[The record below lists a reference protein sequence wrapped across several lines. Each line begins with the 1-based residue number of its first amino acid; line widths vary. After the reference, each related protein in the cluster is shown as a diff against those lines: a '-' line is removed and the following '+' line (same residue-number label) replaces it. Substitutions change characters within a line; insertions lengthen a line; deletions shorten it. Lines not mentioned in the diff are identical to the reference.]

1 VTRARAAV
9 LSAIDAA
16 ATPLA
21 AADVAAALAGICDQA
36 TVYRALHYLEDS
48 GNLESFVLY
57 CAEHG
62 VERYYVTRKAAHRH
76 WFHCESCHRFLDI
89 GTCKVGGLVSTVERE
104 LGVRVSQHTFYITGL
119 CSNCLNKRDTS
130 SELVG
135 QRKQIK

>member
-1 VTRARAAV
+1 MTRARAAV

-21 AADVAAALAGICDQA
+21 AADVVATLAGICDQA
-36 TVYRALHYLEDS
+36 TVYRALHHLENG

-76 WFHCESCHRFLDI
+76 WFHCESCHCFLDI

-104 LGVRVSQHTFYITGL
+104 LGVRVSQHTFYMTGL
-119 CSNCLNKRDTS
+119 CPSCLNVMTGGGGTVAQTKRV
-130 SELVG
+130 E
-135 QRKQIK
+135 

>member
-1 VTRARAAV
+1 MTRAREAV
-9 LSAIDAA
+9 LSAVDAA

-21 AADVAAALAGICDQA
+21 AADVATALAGICDQA

-76 WFHCESCHRFLDI
+76 WFHCESCHCFLDI
-89 GTCKVGGLVSTVERE
+89 GTCKVGGLVSAVERE
-104 LGVRVSQHTFYITGL
+104 LGVRVSQHTFYMTGL
-119 CSNCLNKRDTS
+119 CPSCLNARDGSDALRVTDG
-130 SELVG
+130 L
-135 QRKQIK
+135 K